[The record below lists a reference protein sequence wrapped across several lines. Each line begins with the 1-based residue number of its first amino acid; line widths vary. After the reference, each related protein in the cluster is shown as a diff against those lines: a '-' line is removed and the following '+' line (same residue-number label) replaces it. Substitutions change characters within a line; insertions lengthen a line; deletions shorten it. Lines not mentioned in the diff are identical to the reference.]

1 MTFLKQDNKRAVE
14 NDNGFGIIP
23 EGDYEVI
30 VSGGEYRVKDQSWPN
45 FNLELTIRSDVDQEF
60 KGRKVFHTFW
70 LSQKKE
76 TSLQICMNMIEAFG
90 HKVGVPDGVEF
101 ETEQQWVN
109 FIIGKPVKAHV
120 AIEEYNNKEKNVV
133 KYFNESEFMDVVA
146 EARAT
151 YNSDTNNY
159 ARVDDDPFAKD
170 NYRTVDIS
178 DDDLPF

>member
-1 MTFLKQDNKRAVE
+1 MAFLKQDNKRAVE

-30 VSGGEYRVKDQSWPN
+30 VSGGAFRDDAQQSWPN

-76 TSLQICMNMIEAFG
+76 TSLQVCMNMIEAFG

-109 FIIGKPVKAHV
+109 FVIGKPVKAHV
-120 AIEEYNNKEKNVV
+120 VIEEYNNKEKNVV
-133 KYFNESEFMDVVA
+133 KYFNESEFMEVRHV
-146 EARAT
+146 EEKKT
-151 YNSDTNNY
+151 EYNSYT
-159 ARVDDDPFAKD
+159 RVDDDPFANNGK
-170 NYRTVDIS
+170 TLDIS